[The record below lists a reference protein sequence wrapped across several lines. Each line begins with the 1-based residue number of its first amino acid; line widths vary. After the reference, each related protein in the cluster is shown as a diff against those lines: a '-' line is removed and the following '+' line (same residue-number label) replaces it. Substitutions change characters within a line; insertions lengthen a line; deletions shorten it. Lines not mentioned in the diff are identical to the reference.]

1 MQSSTMVDYSERLK
15 WAMGDRVSV
24 QQLADHLR
32 ITYQAVKKVVDGKT
46 KAFSV
51 EHHHRAAE
59 YLAVD
64 ARWLGTGV
72 GSPKPSPALQA
83 NAGDRFTVEDVGGV
97 YQDSATK
104 EAITIL
110 QSLTPERRSA
120 ALEMLRLFA
129 GHPQRKSAEDGPD
142 LPVAA

>member
-1 MQSSTMVDYSERLK
+1 MVDYSERLK

-24 QQLADHLR
+24 QKLADHLR

-59 YLAVD
+59 FLAVD
-64 ARWLGTGV
+64 ARWLGTGA
-72 GSPKPSPALQA
+72 GTPKSTPVLQA
-83 NAGDRFTVEDVGGV
+83 NDGDGFTAEDFRGS
-97 YQDSATK
+97 YQDKTVAEAT
-104 EAITIL
+104 AIL
-110 QSLTPERRSA
+110 QSMPLDRRVA

-129 GHPQRKSAEDGPD
+129 GHPQRKSDDHGPD